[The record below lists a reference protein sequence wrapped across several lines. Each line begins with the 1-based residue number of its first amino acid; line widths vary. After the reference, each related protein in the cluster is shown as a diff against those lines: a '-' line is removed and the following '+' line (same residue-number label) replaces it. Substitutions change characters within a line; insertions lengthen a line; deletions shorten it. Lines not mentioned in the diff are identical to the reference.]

1 MPIFYFHVCNGTGFV
16 EDEDGQELPGM
27 EAARAL
33 ALVSARDIM
42 AADVRAGELDL
53 ASFIEVEDENR
64 QWLFTRV
71 PRRRGPEGAGAP
83 TPRRRRHQAHR
94 ALGNADAVEG

>member
-1 MPIFYFHVCNGTGFV
+1 MARFYFHTCNGTGFV
-16 EDEDGQELPGM
+16 EDEDGHELPGI

-64 QWLFTRV
+64 QWLFTLV
-71 PRRRGPEGAGAP
+71 F
-83 TPRRRRHQAHR
+83 
-94 ALGNADAVEG
+94 LDAVDLKGQERPPHGGGGTRHTEH